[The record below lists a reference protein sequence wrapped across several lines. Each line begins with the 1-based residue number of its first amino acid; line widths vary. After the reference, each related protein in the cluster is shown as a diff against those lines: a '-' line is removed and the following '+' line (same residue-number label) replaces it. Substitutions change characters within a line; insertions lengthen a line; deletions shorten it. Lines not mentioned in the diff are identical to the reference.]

1 MDMNI
6 PDFSDPPI
14 LWSIPFTLLLITVIV
29 AVADFLMPFITLNV
43 EGRTWMWLASTL
55 TTAVVSSLVTEKL
68 TSDNKRTVISMV
80 LASVLFS
87 ALYGPISGFFSKA
100 VVNVVRASIPNPF
113 LGMALSTSTITLM
126 PGVLSGILL
135 GGFFSIVPLSRKGIK
150 DVFTK
155 DSIDAPE
162 PDLGYVKMCGRCG
175 HNAPYDSRFCP
186 YCGVPLTRREVPII
200 RFCRFCGSK
209 ISFLGQFCPDCGKEI
224 EQRSRSLVYI
234 SQE

>member
-1 MDMNI
+1 M
-6 PDFSDPPI
+6 
-14 LWSIPFTLLLITVIV
+14 
-29 AVADFLMPFITLNV
+29 
-43 EGRTWMWLASTL
+43 WMASTL

-68 TSDNKRTVISMV
+68 TSDNRRTAISMV

-113 LGMALSTSTITLM
+113 LGMALSTFTITLM